1 MRPRRR
7 KPTRLPRPWDS
18 PGQEHWSG
26 LPFPSPIMKV
36 KRESEVAESC
46 RTLCD
51 PMDCSLPG
59 SSVHGISRQ
68 EYWSGVP
75 LPSPHCS
82 LDSSNPWYPYLAQ
95 GLCTSWLLILWGS
108 AQSFFSKKPS
118 LSIQCYHTLPLN
130 FSTVYFFYSHY
141 PHLRLSCVQSKSLQS
156 CPTLC
161 NPMDCSL
168 PGSSVHGI
176 LQARILEWVA
186 VPSSR
191 GSSGPRDRT
200 CISYTYLHWQ
210 VGSLPLAPPGKPEM
224 IIFTAIYYL
233 HWSSLVAQTVES
245 ACNAGDPG
253 LIPGSGRSPGERNSN
268 PLRFSC
274 LENSMDGGARRA
286 TVHGVAKSRTRQ
298 SD

>member
-1 MRPRRR
+1 
-7 KPTRLPRPWDS
+7 
-18 PGQEHWSG
+18 
-26 LPFPSPIMKV
+26 MKS
-36 KRESEVAESC
+36 ESEVA
-46 RTLCD
+46 R
-51 PMDCSLPG
+51 SLFETPWTAAYQAPPSMG
-59 SSVHGISRQ
+59 FSRQ

-168 PGSSVHGI
+168 PGSCVYGKEYWSGLPCPP
-176 LQARILEWVA
+176 LQE
-186 VPSSR
+186 SSR
-191 GSSGPRDRT
+191 PKDQTQVSYIS
-200 CISYTYLHWQ
+200 CI
-210 VGSLPLAPPGKPEM
+210 
-224 IIFTAIYYL
+224 
-233 HWSSLVAQTVES
+233 
-245 ACNAGDPG
+245 
-253 LIPGSGRSPGERNSN
+253 GRHF
-268 PLRFSC
+268 LC
-274 LENSMDGGARRA
+274 Y
-286 TVHGVAKSRTRQ
+286 
-298 SD
+298 